1 MCVYDACMTTVRD
14 DQSSP
19 WTGDRLASSASTE
32 RRAAVDSVLMA
43 LMSVGRL
50 VRHRIDGDVLD
61 PGSTLLLKNLHSRGT
76 MRISELASHLNLDAS
91 TVSRHVSQLQG
102 LGLVERTGDPE
113 DGRAYLLGIT
123 EEGETKLLQSFERR
137 RALLASRIESW
148 PGEDL
153 DQLASLL
160 YRFVADIETNIT
172 DLESS

>member
-1 MCVYDACMTTVRD
+1 MTPARV
-14 DQSSP
+14 DQPAGTPADLSA
-19 WTGDRLASSASTE
+19 DSASIG
-32 RRAAVDSVLMA
+32 RRPAVDSILMA

-50 VRHRIDGDVLD
+50 VKQRIDGDVLD
-61 PGSTLLLKNLHSRGT
+61 PGSTWLLKNLHSRGN

-137 RALLASRIESW
+137 RALLASRFETW

-160 YRFVADIETNIT
+160 NRFVADVETTTADQEN
-172 DLESS
+172 S